1 MNSSKTQIKTFCSGI
16 CLLIIL
22 MGGFQ
27 GMHSQV
33 MVDGKL
39 YPDLLWGE
47 AEEDP
52 SDFNKGG
59 FKRIPED
66 FIVATGKLWEGEPP
80 ECMGSFVYDGR
91 KISNCGTF
99 NNQIIALILTGK
111 EEDRKTATAMFKAGI
126 RFDPRFFPFRYNFG
140 RLLHIQNKFDD
151 ALIHFELAKAEIPEF
166 YKTYIHIGILSEL
179 KNETYYAIESY
190 KKAAALNKYKT
201 EALVLLAEYY
211 LKSGIRNRASI
222 YLNEALK
229 IDEESPDARVG
240 FARLEIN
247 AGNYY
252 QAYKILNETKLST
265 PEGREKDY
273 SKRFHYYFAETA
285 SRVLD
290 YQTSEDQYN
299 ILLKY
304 PNDPFFADFSYKV
317 IQRRRDISKKFAEA
331 KKTQLEEDD
340 IEINR
345 NFK

>member
-1 MNSSKTQIKTFCSGI
+1 MKSSKPITQLFLLRS
-16 CLLIIL
+16 CLIFSIFFFNNALL
-22 MGGFQ
+22 
-27 GMHSQV
+27 SQV
-33 MVDGKL
+33 MVNGTL

-47 AEEDP
+47 GEEDP
-52 SDFNKGG
+52 DDFNKGG

-66 FIVATGKLWEGEPP
+66 FIVATGKFWEGEPP
-80 ECMGSFVYDGR
+80 RSMGSFLFEE
-91 KISNCGTF
+91 KNIANCGKF
-99 NNQIIALILTGK
+99 NNEIVALILSGK
-111 EEDRKTATAMFKAGI
+111 EDDRNTAYSMLEAGI
-126 RFDPRFFPFRYNFG
+126 RYDPRFFPFRYNFG
-140 RLLHIQNKFDD
+140 RLLHIQNKYDKS
-151 ALIHFELAKAEIPEF
+151 LEHFEFAKKEIPEF
-166 YKTYIHIGILSEL
+166 YKTYIHIGLLSEL
-179 KNETYYAIESY
+179 KNEPYYAIESY
-190 KKAAALNKYKT
+190 KKAASLNKYKT

-222 YLNEALK
+222 YLKEALK

-252 QAYKILNETKLST
+252 QAYKLLNETKLST
-265 PEGREKDY
+265 PEGKEKDY

-290 YQTSEDQYN
+290 YETSENQYD

-331 KKTQLEEDD
+331 KKSQLEEDD
-340 IEINR
+340 VEVN
-345 NFK
+345 NSFK